1 MSKQVVVVGGG
12 VIGLLTAFNL
22 AAKVG
27 QVVVCDQGEVG
38 RESSWA
44 GGGIVSPLYPW
55 RYSPAV
61 TALAHWSQDF
71 YPQLGERLFAST
83 GVDPEVHTT
92 GLYWLDLDDEAEA
105 LAWAERE
112 QRPLSAVDISAAYD
126 AVPVLGPGFKRA
138 IYMAGVAN
146 VRNPRLVKSLKAA
159 LLALPNV
166 TLREHCQIT
175 GFAEQGG
182 RVTGV
187 QTADGVLAADEV
199 VLSAGAWS
207 GDLLRTLGLELPVE
221 PVKGQMILFKCA
233 EDFLPSMVLA
243 KGRYAIPR
251 RDGHILVGS
260 TLEHAGYDKT
270 PTEEALESLKASAVE
285 LLPELEGA
293 TVVAHWAGLRPG
305 SPEGIPY
312 IGPVPGHAGLWLNC
326 GHYRNGLVLAPASC
340 QLFTDLLTGAEP
352 IIDPARGL
360 KTVEQGAA
368 TSVLLA
374 ASPLVEG
381 VGGRYFEN
389 CNEAVRVDRRGG
401 PGTGGVAPYALDPA
415 NAQRLWELSLQWTD
429 A

>member
-1 MSKQVVVVGGG
+1 LNGARRIAVLLQVLDRQMSKQVVVVGGG

-27 QVVVCDQGEVG
+27 HVVVCDQGEVG

-92 GLYWLDLDDEAEA
+92 GLYWLDLDDEAQA

-159 LLALPNV
+159 LLAMPNV

-175 GFAEQGG
+175 GFVQQGG

-187 QTADGVLAADEV
+187 QTADGELAAEEV

-207 GDLLRTLGLELPVE
+207 GDLLRTLGLALPVE

-270 PTEEALESLKASAVE
+270 PTGDALQSLKASAVE

-340 QLFTDLLTGAEP
+340 QLFTDLLSGAEP
-352 IIDPARGL
+352 IIDPA
-360 KTVEQGAA
+360 
-368 TSVLLA
+368 
-374 ASPLVEG
+374 
-381 VGGRYFEN
+381 
-389 CNEAVRVDRRGG
+389 
-401 PGTGGVAPYALDPA
+401 PYAPA
-415 NAQRLWELSLQWTD
+415 GRLG
-429 A
+429 